1 MPPWCLWLLNP
12 LRPGAVQQPAGLI
25 ASHRLLIPVVDLDL
39 ARVRAFVAAASAGH
53 FGRGAAELG
62 ISQQALSKRIT
73 RLEDDLG
80 VRLFLRT
87 GRSVSLTE
95 AGHRFVAPA
104 QAAVAAGDR
113 AVTAARDPGR
123 PLRLDVWGHL
133 YDPMRTILPVLEGQ
147 DAEVGHGRDL
157 PSVTGALARG
167 EIDAGFGRFD
177 AGATDAAD
185 AGLSH
190 RLVRLEPV
198 DAVMSAGHS
207 LAGADEL
214 RPADLRKS
222 VLWCPAQLSRL
233 EFLRRF
239 AAEFGI
245 KTETGANL
253 GLDHLLGELSA
264 DPRRFT
270 LLPAELPLSRRDIRM
285 IPLAQPTPLYA
296 WSLAWREADQH
307 PSMPALLRAFADLGR
322 ANRWLEYNPERD
334 WLPGTAPASG

>member
-1 MPPWCLWLLNP
+1 
-12 LRPGAVQQPAGLI
+12 
-25 ASHRLLIPVVDLDL
+25 
-39 ARVRAFVAAASAGH
+39 
-53 FGRGAAELG
+53 
-62 ISQQALSKRIT
+62 
-73 RLEDDLG
+73 
-80 VRLFLRT
+80 
-87 GRSVSLTE
+87 
-95 AGHRFVAPA
+95 
-104 QAAVAAGDR
+104 
-113 AVTAARDPGR
+113 
-123 PLRLDVWGHL
+123 
-133 YDPMRTILPVLEGQ
+133 
-147 DAEVGHGRDL
+147 
-157 PSVTGALARG
+157 VTGALARG
-167 EIDAGFGRFD
+167 EIDAGFGRFA

-198 DAVMSAGHS
+198 DAVMSARHS
-207 LAGADEL
+207 LAGAEEL
-214 RPADLRKS
+214 RPADLRRS

-270 LLPAELPLSRRDIRM
+270 LLPAELPLSRRDIRV
-285 IPLAQPTPLYA
+285 IPLAEPTPLYA

-307 PSMPALLRAFADLGR
+307 PSMPALLRACADLGR

-334 WLPGTAPASG
+334 WLPGAAPASG